1 MGATNCFDCIYK
13 IYAHGH
19 SQVAESF
26 EALIISSEREN
37 ARILAARLGEHGVV
51 PTYCSP
57 LDAPDTVL
65 SRKSVRLVF
74 CDSRLI
80 HQVFPGLQGVIESRK
95 SPVLPVILT
104 HPGEAEAGLQ
114 INGLHDVEII
124 APPFEGFV
132 IEQIIQKAI
141 ASEESREESR

>member
-1 MGATNCFDCIYK
+1 M
-13 IYAHGH
+13 
-19 SQVAESF
+19 AESF

-37 ARILAARLGEHGVV
+37 ARILAARLGEHGIV

-57 LDAPDTVL
+57 LDAPHTVL

-80 HQVFPGLQGVIESRK
+80 HRVFRGLRGAIESRK

-104 HPGEAEAGLQ
+104 RPGEAEAGLQ
-114 INGLHDVEII
+114 IKGLEDVEVI
-124 APPFEGFV
+124 APPFGGPV
-132 IEQIIQKAI
+132 IEQIIQKAL
-141 ASEESREESR
+141 ASEETREEGH

>member
-1 MGATNCFDCIYK
+1 M
-13 IYAHGH
+13 
-19 SQVAESF
+19 QVAESF

-57 LDAPDTVL
+57 LDAPYTVL

-80 HQVFPGLQGVIESRK
+80 EQVFPGLRGVIESRK

-104 HPGEAEAGLQ
+104 RPGEAGLQ
-114 INGLHDVEII
+114 IKGLEEVEII
-124 APPFEGFV
+124 APPFEGPV
-132 IEQIIQKAI
+132 IEQIIQKAL
-141 ASEESREESR
+141 ASEETREQGH